1 MGTYLVQKITVMGY
15 NNNRI
20 LKVDQELLE
29 PSNRIEIQMVGW
41 LIQKQNIRVAKQ
53 SLCQKD
59 FDFQITIKLAH
70 HFVMNICINA
80 KTIQEGC
87 RITLCIPA
95 IHLCKLCFKLRC
107 TDTIFIRE
115 VFLRIDCVL
124 FFHNIIQAFISHNNR
139 VEYHILVVFE
149 VILLQ
154 NRQTLAIIHD
164 NFTICRFKFSGKNL

>member
-70 HFVMNICINA
+70 H
-80 KTIQEGC
+80 
-87 RITLCIPA
+87 L
-95 IHLCKLCFKLRC
+95 
-107 TDTIFIRE
+107 
-115 VFLRIDCVL
+115 
-124 FFHNIIQAFISHNNR
+124 
-139 VEYHILVVFE
+139 
-149 VILLQ
+149 
-154 NRQTLAIIHD
+154 
-164 NFTICRFKFSGKNL
+164 